1 MRGTSLSSSA
11 KRINKELAEIAL
23 DPPPG
28 CSAGPKGDNIY
39 EWVAT
44 IMGPQGK
51 AWVLAWAVW
60 SRR

>member
-1 MRGTSLSSSA
+1 MGASA

-28 CSAGPKGDNIY
+28 CSAGPKDDNIY

-44 IMGPQGK
+44 IQGPQG
-51 AWVLAWAVW
+51 APAEQL
-60 SRR
+60 

>member
-1 MRGTSLSSSA
+1 MNRSASA

-44 IMGPQGK
+44 IMGPPGELPE
-51 AWVLAWAVW
+51 AAVAEAG
-60 SRR
+60 